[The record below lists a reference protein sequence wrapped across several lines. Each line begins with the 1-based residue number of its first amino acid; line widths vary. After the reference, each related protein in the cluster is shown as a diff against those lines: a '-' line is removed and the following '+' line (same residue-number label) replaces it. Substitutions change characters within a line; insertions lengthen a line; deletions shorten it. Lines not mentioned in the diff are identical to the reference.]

1 MKNRNKFVWVSVTI
15 GSILIAAVILST
27 VFIISGQKKNER
39 YYDQIRFAKK
49 YLSRMDFT
57 EAVRAY
63 KEAIELNPEES
74 AAYIG
79 LAQAYMDNEMYED
92 AYDIARAG
100 FRMTRDDKLKNMLD
114 LIQLARL
121 GDAETEVVQNLVN
134 ETEEKIKK
142 TNSEGVTARFDVI
155 NDIAYH
161 CYQQYLDDYGNSTV
175 EYVSKQEG
183 YRMKFQRLTGCMYF
197 QNTEENRNVVDEVTR
212 QPAKNSKPYKVV
224 FSDPSTLFVGYEG
237 YISFERLKQLFG
249 VDNKPVYDKA
259 TNMYYLNF
267 VYMGCRFKIETDS
280 EGNMYTD
287 NPVIE
292 LSPVD
297 LSKTDWVEETETEE
311 IEDENTFVLGDE
323 TYSYS
328 ETEIEITGVELDDI
342 SPLAECKELKRL
354 YLIDCGITDIS
365 PLAGCESLVELCL
378 DYNPFTDISP
388 LAGLKNLRFLQF
400 HESGV
405 SDISSIYNLDLDFF
419 NPCSPGLDRKQVEEF
434 KRRHPDC
441 VCYWDYYLID

>member
-1 MKNRNKFVWVSVTI
+1 
-15 GSILIAAVILST
+15 
-27 VFIISGQKKNER
+27 
-39 YYDQIRFAKK
+39 
-49 YLSRMDFT
+49 
-57 EAVRAY
+57 
-63 KEAIELNPEES
+63 
-74 AAYIG
+74 
-79 LAQAYMDNEMYED
+79 
-92 AYDIARAG
+92 
-100 FRMTRDDKLKNMLD
+100 
-114 LIQLARL
+114 
-121 GDAETEVVQNLVN
+121 
-134 ETEEKIKK
+134 
-142 TNSEGVTARFDVI
+142 
-155 NDIAYH
+155 
-161 CYQQYLDDYGNSTV
+161 
-175 EYVSKQEG
+175 
-183 YRMKFQRLTGCMYF
+183 
-197 QNTEENRNVVDEVTR
+197 
-212 QPAKNSKPYKVV
+212 
-224 FSDPSTLFVGYEG
+224 
-237 YISFERLKQLFG
+237 
-249 VDNKPVYDKA
+249 
-259 TNMYYLNF
+259 MYYLNF
-267 VYMGCRFKIETDS
+267 VYMDCRFKIETDS